1 MRVLILATAT
11 AVLCSGCNGVAWN
24 SDILN
29 GATGGRIF
37 DRPSDPT
44 PQSDVNASPLDA
56 TGGVAV
62 DEPLAPQTPAVP
74 QQGAVGVGGSTVAS
88 LGDPGVPG
96 LWLETPLVSQ
106 AGSGRVRTA
115 NGSSLVLTLKP
126 LEGAGGSRLSIDAM
140 RALGVPLTELVELSV
155 QPLG

>member
-1 MRVLILATAT
+1 MRVLILATAM
-11 AVLCSGCNGVAWN
+11 AALCSGCNGVAWN

-29 GATGGRIF
+29 GVTGGRIF
-37 DRPSDPT
+37 DRPSDPA
-44 PQSDVNASPLDA
+44 PQVDASGAPLDA
-56 TGGVAV
+56 TGGVV
-62 DEPLAPQTPAVP
+62 VQEEPAAQTPSVP

-126 LEGAGGSRLSIDAM
+126 LDGAGGSLLSIDAM